1 MRPMAD
7 QTILI
12 TGATDGL
19 GKALAAELAATGAG
33 LLLHGRDDRKGADT
47 VREIQHRT
55 ANGQVRWYRADL
67 SSLRQTADLAQR
79 CRPRLRPL
87 GRWRLPPRLRHTT
100 RTRDS
105 SYRSFL
111 ISSPD
116 RSAVTRSP
124 LHVHL
129 DDSREGAGAA

>member
-1 MRPMAD
+1 MRPMAE

-33 LLLHGRDDRKGADT
+33 LLLHGRDDGRGADT

-55 ANGQVRWYRADL
+55 ANAQLRWYRADL

-79 CRPRLRPL
+79 VARDCGRLDAGGYRLGSGIRP
-87 GRWRLPPRLRHTT
+87 GRAR
-100 RTRDS
+100 
-105 SYRSFL
+105 
-111 ISSPD
+111 
-116 RSAVTRSP
+116 
-124 LHVHL
+124 
-129 DDSREGAGAA
+129 AATEAF